1 MEKRKGTVYLVGAGP
16 GDPELITLKGKRILS
31 GAETLVYDRL
41 ASKELLKLAPESCER
56 IYVGKEP
63 GRHSMK
69 QEEINRLLVTKAL
82 EGKYVV
88 RLKGGDPFVFGRGGE
103 EILALEACEIPY
115 EVVPGVTSAIGAL
128 SHAGIPVT
136 HRGEA
141 QSFHV
146 ITGHTAVGGKDTLTD
161 EFSWYARLS
170 GTLIFLMGLSSL
182 EEIVKRLLENG
193 KAPDTPAAVV
203 TNGTLPEERC
213 VRAALRD
220 LPTAVKNAG
229 LSAPGIIVVGRA
241 AAFCMRYGGERP
253 LSGVS
258 IGITGTDGIFEKL
271 SEKLG
276 AMGAKIIR
284 AGVSRVVPCG
294 MEGLQ
299 KAVKNLSDFQWVVF
313 TSRNGIRL
321 FFDAI
326 EACQADVRSL
336 AGLKFAVV
344 GTGTGDYLK
353 TFGIHAEYMPKEYT
367 TRALAG
373 GLCEHVKKEEKIFIP
388 RARQGSK
395 ALTDCLDRAGF
406 CFLDHPVYDIVTDE
420 VPAHILSGLDYVTF
434 ESGSGV
440 RGFFKTQEK
449 EKRELFQR
457 GVKAVCIGK
466 VTAAALEEFGIAG
479 SLVAKGCTADGILE
493 AILEDRKRGD
503 ICL

>member
-1 MEKRKGTVYLVGAGP
+1 M
-16 GDPELITLKGKRILS
+16 
-31 GAETLVYDRL
+31 
-41 ASKELLKLAPESCER
+41 
-56 IYVGKEP
+56 
-63 GRHSMK
+63 
-69 QEEINRLLVTKAL
+69 
-82 EGKYVV
+82 
-88 RLKGGDPFVFGRGGE
+88 
-103 EILALEACEIPY
+103 
-115 EVVPGVTSAIGAL
+115 
-128 SHAGIPVT
+128 
-136 HRGEA
+136 
-141 QSFHV
+141 
-146 ITGHTAVGGKDTLTD
+146 
-161 EFSWYARLS
+161 
-170 GTLIFLMGLSSL
+170 
-182 EEIVKRLLENG
+182 
-193 KAPDTPAAVV
+193 
-203 TNGTLPEERC
+203 
-213 VRAALRD
+213 
-220 LPTAVKNAG
+220 
-229 LSAPGIIVVGRA
+229 
-241 AAFCMRYGGERP
+241 
-253 LSGVS
+253 SGVS

-313 TSRNGIRL
+313 TSRNGVRL

-466 VTAAALEEFGIAG
+466 VTAAALEEFGIAD